1 MKPSIFVSLILGSLM
16 ALSATATKLMTPT
29 VYISKSLPAM
39 DLESIIPV
47 EIGEWS
53 EQKELVAAVIN
64 PQALELINKI
74 YTQSLSRTYRNK
86 NGDRIMLSLSYGTDQ
101 RDGMQV
107 HYPEICYPAQGFQIL
122 SRHQNQIVT
131 PAGAIAVTR
140 LETNLANSRY
150 EPVTYWTTV
159 ADKVVR
165 SGMDKKLAVLD
176 FGLRGEIPD
185 GLLFR
190 ISSIDTDTQHAYALQ
205 DSFVSALAMLTE
217 LKEKK
222 RLMGFN

>member
-39 DLESIIPV
+39 DLASIIPA

-53 EQKELVAAVIN
+53 EQKELVTAVIN

-74 YTQSLSRTYRNK
+74 YTQSLSRTYHNK
-86 NGDRIMLSLSYGTDQ
+86 NGERIMLSLSYGTDQ

-122 SRHQNQIVT
+122 SKHQNQIAT
-131 PAGAIAVTR
+131 PAGTIAVTR

-165 SGMDKKLAVLD
+165 SGMDKKLAVLN

-205 DSFVSALAMLTE
+205 DSFVNSLAMLTE